1 MRHIVGQIVGTP
13 LAASACGGDRLIGDV
28 FIERLYPHV
37 MGQRGGRSKRL
48 SGGNLLAVIY
58 ARGKICNEKGV
69 TSVSIQT
76 INPTTEEIVE
86 NFETYTTVQV
96 DETLAQARQTFE
108 QWRDTSFDERAIHL
122 RHVADHLRA
131 HKARYAQIITL
142 EMGKPIT
149 EAEAEIE
156 KCAWNCE
163 FYADNAARMLADEPA
178 HTNATESYVSFLPL
192 GVVLA
197 VMPWNYPFWQVFR
210 FAAPALMAGNTAVLK
225 HASNVSRC
233 ALEIEHI
240 FEAAG
245 LPAGVF
251 RTVLV
256 PGAETKH
263 LIADP
268 RIAAVTLTG
277 SDSAGVAVAS
287 ASGQVLKKCVL
298 ELGGSDAFIVLED
311 ADLDAAAQ
319 MAVRARFQNTG
330 QSCIAAKRF
339 IVVEVVAD
347 AFEQKFVAAA
357 TQLRVGDPLN
367 RETQVGP
374 MARGDL
380 REELDQQVQASVKLG
395 AQVPLGGKRRAGKGY
410 FYEPTIITHVTPQM
424 PVFKEETFG
433 PVAAV
438 IRARGTEH
446 ALQLANASPFGLSG
460 NLWTRDVERG
470 RKLARRIESG
480 GVFINGMTAS
490 DPRLPFGGVKRSGY
504 GRELSSFGMR
514 EFVNVQT
521 IWIGP
526 AVTTQV
532 TSE

>member
-1 MRHIVGQIVGTP
+1 
-13 LAASACGGDRLIGDV
+13 
-28 FIERLYPHV
+28 
-37 MGQRGGRSKRL
+37 
-48 SGGNLLAVIY
+48 
-58 ARGKICNEKGV
+58 
-69 TSVSIQT
+69 VSIQT
-76 INPTTEEIVE
+76 INPATEEIVE
-86 NFETYTTVQV
+86 TFEPYTTTQV
-96 DETLAQARQTFE
+96 DEVLSQARQAFE
-108 QWRDTSFDERAIHL
+108 QWRETSFDERRTHL
-122 RHVADHLRA
+122 RRVASYLREQ
-131 HKARYAQIITL
+131 KARYAQIITL

-163 FYADNAARMLADEPA
+163 YYAENAERILADEA
-178 HTNATESYVSFLPL
+178 VATNATESYISFLPL

-225 HASNVSRC
+225 HASNVSRA
-233 ALEIEHI
+233 ALEIERV
-240 FEAAG
+240 FQEAG
-245 LPAGVF
+245 LPQGVL

-256 PGAETKH
+256 PGAETKY

-268 RIAAVTLTG
+268 RIAAITLTG
-277 SDSAGVAVAS
+277 SDPAGVSVAS
-287 ASGQVLKKCVL
+287 ASGYALKKNVL

-339 IVVEVVAD
+339 IVAETVAD
-347 AFEQKFVAAA
+347 AFEQKFVVAASK
-357 TQLRVGDPLN
+357 LRIGDPLN

-374 MARGDL
+374 MARSDL
-380 REELDQQVQASVKLG
+380 REELDQQVQASIAMG
-395 AQVPLGGKRRAGKGY
+395 AKVALGGKRLEGKGY
-410 FYEPTIITHVTPQM
+410 FYAPTIITCVTTQM
-424 PVFKEETFG
+424 PVFREETFG
-433 PVAAV
+433 PVAAI
-438 IRARGTEH
+438 IRAHDAEH
-446 ALQLANASPFGLSG
+446 AVQLANASPFGLSG
-460 NLWTRDVERG
+460 NVWTGDVERG

-504 GRELSSFGMR
+504 GRELSSFGIR

-521 IWIGP
+521 VWIGP
-526 AVTTQV
+526 AVAAQV

>member
-1 MRHIVGQIVGTP
+1 M
-13 LAASACGGDRLIGDV
+13 
-28 FIERLYPHV
+28 
-37 MGQRGGRSKRL
+37 
-48 SGGNLLAVIY
+48 
-58 ARGKICNEKGV
+58 
-69 TSVSIQT
+69 SIQT
-76 INPTTEEIVE
+76 INPATEEIVE
-86 NFETYTTVQV
+86 TFKAYTTTQV
-96 DETLAQARQTFE
+96 DEALSQARHAFE
-108 QWRDTSFDERAIHL
+108 QWRETSFDERRTHL
-122 RHVADHLRA
+122 RRVASYLREQ
-131 HKARYAQIITL
+131 KARYAQIITL

-163 FYADNAARMLADEPA
+163 YYAENAERILADEA
-178 HTNATESYVSFLPL
+178 VATNATESYVSFLPL

-225 HASNVSRC
+225 HASNVSRA
-233 ALEIEHI
+233 ALEIERV
-240 FEAAG
+240 FQEAG
-245 LPAGVF
+245 LPQGVF

-268 RIAAVTLTG
+268 RIAAITLTG
-277 SDSAGVAVAS
+277 SDPAGVSVAS
-287 ASGQVLKKCVL
+287 ASGHALKKNVL

-311 ADLDAAAQ
+311 ANLDAAAQ
-319 MAVRARFQNTG
+319 MAARARFQNTG

-339 IVVEVVAD
+339 IVVETVAD

-357 TQLRVGDPLN
+357 SKLRIGDPLN

-374 MARGDL
+374 MARSDL
-380 REELDQQVQASVKLG
+380 REELDQQVQASIAMG
-395 AQVPLGGKRRAGKGY
+395 AKVALGGKRLEGKGY
-410 FYEPTIITHVTPQM
+410 FYAPTIITHVTTQM
-424 PVFKEETFG
+424 PVFREETFG
-433 PVAAV
+433 PVAAI
-438 IRARGTEH
+438 IRAHDAEH
-446 ALQLANASPFGLSG
+446 AVQLANDSPFGLSS
-460 NLWTRDVERG
+460 NVWTGDVERG

-504 GRELSSFGMR
+504 GRELSSFGIR

-521 IWIGP
+521 VWIGP
-526 AVTTQV
+526 AVAAQV